1 MRERRVQA
9 FKQAPWKAR
18 LRLTGGTMLPLIALL
33 VVGGM
38 YLAVSARG
46 ASAGREVLALEKER
60 ARLQRENAEMTSVLA
75 ELTSPE
81 RMLER
86 ALALGF
92 RPARPDE
99 IEYVRVEGAIEKRTF
114 VAPNPPGSTESGKG
128 SLSPAYTETLG
139 DWLQRSFGL
148 GKPRTQ

>member
-1 MRERRVQA
+1 LRERRVQA

-18 LRLTGGTMLPLIALL
+18 LRLTSGSMLPLIALL

-46 ASAGREVLALEKER
+46 AKAGREVLALEKQR
-60 ARLQRENAEMTSVLA
+60 AQLQRENAEMTSVLA

-81 RMLER
+81 RMMER

-99 IEYVRVEGAIEKRTF
+99 IEYVRVEGPIDKPTF
-114 VAPNPPGSTESGKG
+114 VAPNPPGSMGTGAG
-128 SLSPAYTETLG
+128 QLSPAYTETLG
-139 DWLQRSFGL
+139 DWLQRSFGF
-148 GKPRTQ
+148 GESQSQ